1 MRVVNRW
8 TSTESDPYERGHA
21 FGAGLAQPIANTA
34 AVYERMF
41 REDMGLDDAAV
52 AARGHEVAQIVEQF
66 RPAFSREIEGIA
78 VGAVQPAP
86 LLFAIN
92 ARTELLCGGV
102 VAGVGGGECSTV
114 AVVDEDGR
122 RAVLAQNWD
131 FHPALAPS
139 RVAWTVRRD
148 ERTSFTGFTEA
159 GILAKLGV
167 NSHGVAIGINFLASD
182 RDSGAGGLPVHI
194 VVRAVLEEA
203 RTLPEAVELVER
215 TPVTSSVCMT
225 VAGPRGDGTVGV
237 VSLERWPGGV
247 GRHLP
252 HGTPPR
258 LAHTNHFVTPL
269 AARDLTA
276 AGPTAAQTRS
286 RYEQLVAALEAEAR
300 CDVELVAQQLSSA
313 EMPPGGQAVFRAVD
327 ESPPWLERMATLATV
342 AFEVPAG
349 RFWLRGEL
357 DADAPQAP
365 LELAGEARAGSP
377 AASAAPS
384 A

>member
-1 MRVVNRW
+1 VNRW
-8 TSTESDPYERGHA
+8 TSTEPAPYERGHA

-41 REDMGLDDAAV
+41 REDMGLDDAGI
-52 AARGHEVAQIVEQF
+52 AARGREVAQAVEQF
-66 RPAFSREIEGIA
+66 RPAFAREIEGIA
-78 VGAVQPAP
+78 AGACQPAP
-86 LLFAIN
+86 LLFAVN

-102 VAGVGGGECSTV
+102 VAGVAGGECSTV

-131 FHPALAPS
+131 FHPALAAS

-148 ERTSFTGFTEA
+148 ERSSFTGFTEA

-182 RDSGAGGLPVHI
+182 RDTGSGGLPIHI
-194 VVRAVLEEA
+194 VVRAV
-203 RTLPEAVELVER
+203 VER
-215 TPVTSSVCMT
+215 TPVSSSVCMT
-225 VAGPRGDGTVGV
+225 VAGPQGDGTVGV

-252 HGTPPR
+252 SGAPPR
-258 LAHTNHFVTPL
+258 LAHTNHFVAPL
-269 AARDLTA
+269 AAGDLVA
-276 AGPTAAQTRS
+276 AGPLAAHTRS
-286 RYEQLVAALEAEAR
+286 RYEQLVAVLEVQAR
-300 CDVELVAQQLSSA
+300 CEVETIARQLSSA
-313 EMPPGGQAVFRAVD
+313 ETPPGGQAVFRRVD
-327 ESPPWLERMATLATV
+327 ESPPWLERVATLATV

-357 DADAPQAP
+357 DADAPLAP
-365 LELAGEARAGSP
+365 LELAGDARTGAP
-377 AASAAPS
+377 TAAA
-384 A
+384 